1 MMAYLQL
8 NLNKGADY
16 EVILGMEQFAKFRK
30 NKHTQRRIQNK
41 PYCLWY
47 KDTDKN
53 ELSIRF
59 FNYLKGRLLIFL
71 RTFAL
76 LNVNT

>member
-1 MMAYLQL
+1 MVYLQL
-8 NLNKGADY
+8 NLNKGADN
-16 EVILGMEQFAKFRK
+16 EVILGMGQFAKFRK

-41 PYCLWY
+41 PYCLCY

-59 FNYLKGRLLIFL
+59 FNYLKGKQLIFL
-71 RTFAL
+71 RTFVL
-76 LNVNT
+76 LNINT